1 MKQIKTAKAISPVLI
16 DRFINTIKH
25 LKGAPATD
33 DNKAEGQ
40 AIIEH
45 YTGRLQLLDLE
56 LSQHEARMILA
67 TAYRT
72 I

>member
-1 MKQIKTAKAISPVLI
+1 MQTAKEISPVLI
-16 DRFINTIKH
+16 DHFIQTIKH

-33 DNKAEGQ
+33 DNKAEGR

-56 LSQHEARMILA
+56 LSQRDARMILA
-67 TAYRT
+67 TAYRM